1 MTLLSTLMK
10 ISQEGTFIVEYMQTI
25 KGIIDVLAMVGHILT
40 NAEIMAYS
48 LNGISR
54 TSMKLTIVICV
65 WDMLMTFE

>member
-1 MTLLSTLMK
+1 MK

-25 KGIIDVLAMVGHILT
+25 KGIIDVLAMVSHILT

-65 WDMLMTFE
+65 

>member
-1 MTLLSTLMK
+1 MK

-54 TSMKLTIVICV
+54 TSMKLTTVICV
-65 WDMLMTFE
+65 

>member
-1 MTLLSTLMK
+1 MK

-25 KGIIDVLAMVGHILT
+25 KGIINVLAMVGHILT
-40 NAEIMAYS
+40 NVEIMAYI

-65 WDMLMTFE
+65 

>member
-1 MTLLSTLMK
+1 MK

-40 NAEIMAYS
+40 KAKIMAYS

-65 WDMLMTFE
+65 

>member
-1 MTLLSTLMK
+1 MK

-25 KGIIDVLAMVGHILT
+25 KDIIDVLAMVGHILT

-54 TSMKLTIVICV
+54 TSMKLTTVICV
-65 WDMLMTFE
+65 